1 MPVEAVLVAI
11 GAAVWKLFKELPEI
25 FSGRNKR
32 LQEEAEFADKFFAR
46 VHQGDISPF
55 AKEKGYQALARSRLV
70 TAHEV
75 QAIFSI
81 KQCPRLLRDFVAG
94 RAYIELVKLRGES
107 IFVFKKKYRSAS
119 SRACRK
125 IFYFL
130 LYIISFVAAISPL
143 IWAGMLSDLKLI
155 HYFLFIGPCFLLLAY
170 ISVAEG
176 HNIKCAEDVIGS
188 QVPHCDS
195 DSSTS

>member
-1 MPVEAVLVAI
+1 MPIEAMIVAI

-32 LQEEAEFADKFFAR
+32 FQEEAEFADKFLAR
-46 VHQGDISPF
+46 VQQGDLSPF

-70 TAHEV
+70 TASEV
-75 QAIFSI
+75 QTVFFI

-94 RAYIELVKLRGES
+94 RAYLELVEAGGES
-107 IFVFKKKYRSAS
+107 TFLFKKKYRSAS
-119 SRACRK
+119 SRAWRK

-130 LYIISFVAAISPL
+130 MYIISFVTAISPL

-155 HYFLFIGPCFLLLAY
+155 NYFLFIGPCFLLLAY
-170 ISVAEG
+170 IAVAEG
-176 HNIKCAEDVIGS
+176 HNIKCAEDIINQMPYRV
-188 QVPHCDS
+188 S

>member
-1 MPVEAVLVAI
+1 MIIAT

-32 LQEEAEFADKFFAR
+32 LQEEVDFAEKLLTR
-46 VHQGDISPF
+46 VHQGDLSPF
-55 AKEKGYQALARSRLV
+55 AEEKGYQALARSRLV
-70 TAHEV
+70 TASEV
-75 QAIFSI
+75 QIFFSI

-94 RAYIELVKLRGES
+94 LAYSELGEVRGES
-107 IFVFKKKYRSAS
+107 TFVFKKKYRSAS

-125 IFYFL
+125 KFHFL
-130 LYIISFVAAISPL
+130 LYIISFVTSISPL

-155 HYFLFIGPCFLLLAY
+155 NYFFFIRPCFLLLAY
-170 ISVAEG
+170 IAVAERL
-176 HNIKCAEDVIGS
+176 NIKCAEDVIGN
-188 QVPHCDS
+188 QVPHRAI